1 MFSCSA
7 NELQNKTRLITL
19 EERLLARMRVKSR
32 IESGERNVRWP
43 GRNLKIFSFKTF
55 LVRFQ
60 MTQVGELWPGAPSV
74 PKDSSGAAPEFCSPA

>member
-43 GRNLKIFSFKTF
+43 GGNFRNSYLKLFWSDFK
-55 LVRFQ
+55 
-60 MTQVGELWPGAPSV
+60 
-74 PKDSSGAAPEFCSPA
+74 